1 MMKKVLAITPALLGL
16 LSFPALAD
24 IKTEADREALFESI
38 VAKTMEREAWSPVKN
53 ENYGVTYPAAFEPLR
68 QKFIEAET
76 DEDLYYA
83 ITMLSNSRHDRHLKV
98 TAVGGGLEIEK
109 RPTLIAP
116 VQFMHDFSKKKPTF
130 FVFDVSTNLA
140 SIDGGKKIKPGD
152 QVVEINGQ
160 SVAEYLEET
169 RPYHRASTEAGFLMR
184 YAMSLNEKS
193 SALPSEFYQDVLTLT
208 LKPKRGRQYS
218 VSLPYLNNED
228 VAFSGVGAQQYDG
241 FKKVLDFDSFD
252 FYRSENGTNRV
263 IFDWYGFRDDIVAAM
278 DEVVAYAKQENLLD
292 HDVIWDGTFS
302 RGGGRGAY
310 AIQRLQPKPFK
321 TTFGNLRISDITDD
335 FIAERKS
342 FFDQAKTMSDGSVE
356 LIDDGSWL
364 IDWLLGDVAKG
375 MEAGQ
380 AYTNNVPFK
389 SAHAPEYSDGI
400 LYPAAD
406 HFTGDMVCWLSPR
419 GGSHLDQ
426 FASIVADNDL
436 CTILGMPAGGYS
448 NTWEWTETLTW
459 PGTSEPVVN
468 YMWSIGHTIA
478 PSGRIVEGDPS
489 PVDEFI
495 PLTRDNFDAYYDIL
509 MDRSIEI
516 LADD

>member
-1 MMKKVLAITPALLGL
+1 MMKKLLSFTPALLGL

-24 IKTEADREALFESI
+24 IKTEADREALFEDI
-38 VAKTMEREAWSPVKN
+38 VAKTMMREAWSPVKN
-53 ENYGVTYPAAFEPLR
+53 EKYGVTYPDAFEPFR
-68 QKFIEAET
+68 QKFIDAKT
-76 DEDLYYA
+76 DEELYYA
-83 ITMLSNSRHDRHLKV
+83 ITMLSNARHDRHLKV
-98 TAVGGGLEIEK
+98 TPAEGGLAIDP
-109 RPTLIAP
+109 RPMQIAP
-116 VQFMHDFSKKKPTF
+116 VQFMHDFSQDEPTF
-130 FVFDVSTNLA
+130 FVFDVATALA
-140 SIDGGKKIKPGD
+140 NIDGGKKIQPGEL
-152 QVVEINGQ
+152 VVEINGH
-160 SVAEYLEET
+160 SVAEYLEKT

-193 SALPSEFYQDVLTLT
+193 STLPAEFYADELTLT
-208 LKPKRGRQYS
+208 LKPKRGRKYS
-218 VSLPYLNNED
+218 VSLPYLDSED
-228 VAFSGVGAQQYDG
+228 VSFRGIGAQRYDG
-241 FKKVLDFDSFD
+241 FEKVLDFESFD
-252 FYRSENGTNRV
+252 FYRSTDGANQV
-263 IFDWYGFRDDIVAAM
+263 LFDWYGFRDDIVHAM
-278 DEVVAYAKQENLLD
+278 DEVVSYAKRENLLD

-364 IDWLLGDVAKG
+364 IEWLLGDVTKG

-448 NTWEWTETLTW
+448 NTWEWTETLKW

-478 PSGRIVEGDPS
+478 PKGHIVEGDPS
-489 PVDEFI
+489 PVDEYI
-495 PLTRDNFDAYYDIL
+495 PLTRDNFETYYDIL

-516 LADD
+516 LSND